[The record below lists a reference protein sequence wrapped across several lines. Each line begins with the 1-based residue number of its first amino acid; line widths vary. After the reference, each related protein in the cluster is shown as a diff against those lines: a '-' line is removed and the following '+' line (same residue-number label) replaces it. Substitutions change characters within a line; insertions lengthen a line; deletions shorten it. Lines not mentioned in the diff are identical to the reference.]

1 VAPKPAPSSHRI
13 LYAGNVSEQTDMRLR
28 RVILAVLA
36 AGVLVAVGGLAWA
49 WRPAIAPT
57 SAKQAISDRKTI
69 DRGAELAAIGNC
81 SDCHTKDV
89 GLPYAGGRALPTP
102 FGTIYSSNL
111 TPDLETGIG
120 TWSEEAFRRAMHEG
134 VDREGRQLY
143 PAFPYDHFTKATDED
158 IHALYS
164 FLMSIPAIRNVI
176 PANQLSFPF
185 SFRPII
191 AGWKVLFLSRA
202 SLENDTSKSAEWNR
216 GRYLVEGL
224 GHCGSCHT
232 PRNAL
237 GGEKKGSLYA
247 GGAAEGWNAPPLN
260 ASLVTTHHWT
270 VDQLA
275 EYLST
280 GWHKLHGAA
289 AGPMADV
296 AKNLGQAS
304 RNEVH
309 AIATYVASL
318 SPPDNKTAIVT
329 DNGEKSQPADVV
341 AIYTGACAKCHNDRN
356 DVGPSKALSL
366 SLSTAV
372 QQGNPA
378 NTVRVIL
385 HGIQSYRT
393 GGGPYMPA
401 FDAILTDTQIA
412 DITQYIRARYT
423 NQPQWADIKTEVIK
437 ARQEA
442 QP

>member
-1 VAPKPAPSSHRI
+1 
-13 LYAGNVSEQTDMRLR
+13 MRLR
-28 RVILAVLA
+28 RVVLAVLA
-36 AGVLVAVGGLAWA
+36 VGVLVIAGGLAWA
-49 WRPAIAPT
+49 WRPAIAPIST
-57 SAKQAISDRKTI
+57 NNSVSDRKTI

-81 SDCHTKDV
+81 SDCHTKDADV
-89 GLPYAGGRALPTP
+89 PYAGGRALPTP
-102 FGTIYSSNL
+102 FGTIYASNL

-120 TWSEEAFRRAMHEG
+120 TWSEEAFRRALHEG

-158 IHALYS
+158 IHAVYS
-164 FLMSIPAIRNVI
+164 FVMSIPAIRNVI

-185 SFRPII
+185 SIRPII
-191 AGWKVLFLSRA
+191 AGWKVLFLSQA
-202 SLENDTSKSAEWNR
+202 SLEKDTSKSVEWNR

-260 ASLVTTHHWT
+260 ASLVTAHHWT

-304 RNEVH
+304 KDEVH
-309 AIATYVASL
+309 AIAAYVASL
-318 SPPDNKTAIVT
+318 SPSPDNKTAIIT
-329 DNGEKSQPADVV
+329 DNGGKSQPADVV

-356 DVGPSKALSL
+356 DIGPSKALSL

-372 QQGNPA
+372 QQGDPA

-385 HGIQSYRT
+385 HGILSYRT

-401 FDAILTDTQIA
+401 FDTILTDTQIA
-412 DITQYIRARYT
+412 DITQYIRTRYS